1 MRDRLKRPERYIL
14 RSCRNRAVKAGM
26 SFDIEEKDV
35 VIPEYCPV
43 LGIKLESGV
52 GKGKWFLDASPSI
65 DRIDPTKGYT
75 KGNVQVISWRAN
87 ALKRDGTIAEMRAI
101 VAYMERHL

>member
-1 MRDRLKRPERYIL
+1 
-14 RSCRNRAVKAGM
+14 M